1 MNLNIFCT
9 KIKIVN
15 DFLSEEELKQAL
27 NLIPKTKQTSHGE
40 FVGEHSSSHYSYDNL
55 LENTD
60 LEKKINKEILKYCA
74 DCLIDSQQITN
85 SWINIQKKDS
95 ILKMHNHHP
104 VQVSGA
110 IWLKSDKHSTDLVFE
125 NPNPFVRNT
134 FKAESNEWS
143 YSQYFTVKPLPGTLV
158 LFPGWLVHGSNYEKN
173 KSDERIVLSF
183 NC

>member
-9 KIKIVN
+9 KIRIV
-15 DFLSEEELKQAL
+15 DKFFSEEEIKQAL
-27 NLIPKTKQTSHGE
+27 GLVSKTKQEKHGE
-40 FVGEHSSSHYSYDNL
+40 FVGDHSSSHYSYDNVL
-55 LENTD
+55 KNTD

-74 DCLIDSQQITN
+74 DCLINSQKITN

-110 IWLKSDKHSTDLVFE
+110 IWLKTDDKSSELIFE
-125 NPNPFVRNT
+125 NPNPFVKNM
-134 FKAESNEWS
+134 FIADSNDWS
-143 YSQYFTVKPLPGTLV
+143 YSQYFTVKPNQGNLI
-158 LFPGWLVHGSNYEKN
+158 LFPGWLIHGSNYEKN